1 MPVCLFKYD
10 FWLFVL
16 VACCSSSSCHCF
28 ELCCVLSHEDINL
41 DIAVMR
47 LGAGFIIV
55 EMECPLL
62 KAVSCCC
69 RWLMI
74 WGSSMKTVLLLNWWH
89 WAQDQRSRPQDTD
102 AVFLLLPVLVMMWVK
117 HFSSFIHH
125 RCIHTYSQLAIA
137 FRFASV
143 S

>member
-1 MPVCLFKYD
+1 
-10 FWLFVL
+10 
-16 VACCSSSSCHCF
+16 
-28 ELCCVLSHEDINL
+28 
-41 DIAVMR
+41 MR

-102 AVFLLLPVLVMMWVK
+102 AVFLLLPVLVMMWV
-117 HFSSFIHH
+117 
-125 RCIHTYSQLAIA
+125 
-137 FRFASV
+137 
-143 S
+143 